1 MEIGKLNKRITFQ
14 NFTMTEN
21 EAGFPIQA
29 WADYTTVWASARNL
43 SGREYF
49 AAAAVQQEKTVEFE
63 IRFRADIDA
72 TMRITFRGQSY
83 DIKFPD
89 NIDYSDKFLKIK
101 ALAVL

>member
-14 NFTMTEN
+14 KFTMTEN
-21 EAGFPIQA
+21 ENGFPIQK
-29 WADYTTVWASARNL
+29 WDDYITVWASARNL

-49 AAAAVQQEKTVEFE
+49 AAAATQQEKTIEFE
-63 IRFRADIDA
+63 VRFRADIDA
-72 TMRITFRGQSY
+72 TMRITFREQSY

-89 NIDYSDKFLKIK
+89 NEGYNDRFLKIK